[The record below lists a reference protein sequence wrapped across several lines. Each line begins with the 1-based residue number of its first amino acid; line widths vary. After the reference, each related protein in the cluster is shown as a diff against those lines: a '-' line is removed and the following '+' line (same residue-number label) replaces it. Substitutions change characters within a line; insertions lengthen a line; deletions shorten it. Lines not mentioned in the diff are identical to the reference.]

1 MVSLSDFNKQ
11 LKDLEA
17 KILKLVGEAGADILD
32 DEELIMVLDQS
43 NETSITIK
51 QKVEEAEETQKII
64 NENRENYRGVARRG
78 SVLYFVIADLG
89 SIDPMYQYSL
99 EFFGKLFNR
108 RLDKSKKSKEL
119 QERLDILL
127 SDITEAFYTNICRG
141 LFEKDKLLYAYL
153 NATSIA
159 KRASEITFKE
169 WSIYLR
175 GSSEAANKEKKID
188 YVNDEAWTKL
198 QGLEHAHENFENLTA
213 SFDNEVD

>member
-1 MVSLSDFNKQ
+1 VSLSDFNKQ

-51 QKVEEAEETQKII
+51 QKVQEAEETQKII

-89 SIDPMYQYSL
+89 LIDPMYQYSL

-175 GSSEAANKEKKID
+175 GSSEPANKEKKID
-188 YVNDEAWTKL
+188 YVNDEIWTKL
-198 QGLEHAHENFENLTA
+198 QGLEYAHENFENLTA